1 MTKLWSKVLE
11 SPYNIKSTRL
21 EMHYKSKSKLLGTH
35 YTIMSKQLEMHYK
48 IMSMIDK
55 CQKTVHLDP
64 PGNHTTS
71 KIICKIIINKS
82 DFG

>member
-21 EMHYKSKSKLLGTH
+21 EMHYKIKSKLLGTH

-55 CQKTVHLDP
+55 CQKNSAPRPSRQPHDQQDHMQ
-64 PGNHTTS
+64 NH
-71 KIICKIIINKS
+71 NQ
-82 DFG
+82 